1 MIPSVQVVGG
11 AGDVGSHMA
20 KALAKASHTV
30 IVFDNLATGHRDA
43 VRYGAFVEGDL
54 HNIVRTVLDWM
65 HTRS

>member
-1 MIPSVQVVGG
+1 
-11 AGDVGSHMA
+11 MA